1 MGQLVDCAEKFAS
14 LSGNVVRVAEMDAI
28 LTALEVKGATN
39 TATASDVDSG
49 GEQLISFE
57 NVDLVTPSGVA
68 IAANIDCTVTVDE
81 PLMVTGANATG
92 KSKPSP
98 DPSCCLVA
106 CSRRVCLRS
115 VVLPCDG
122 RSVAVAQGESHTTR
136 RQGQRRLA
144 RDRGHLPGAS
154 ENLHGARYP
163 RGSGDVSAPD
173 PKGREDEGTGGAA
186 SGTARSRVRAI
197 TTLSGFLTHASKCAH
212 RGISYLVERWQ
223 AEMPEGESGWDFET
237 KWEDVLSL
245 GE

>member
-92 KSKPSP
+92 KSKLSP
-98 DPSCCLVA
+98 GPSCCLRRLLKA
-106 CSRRVCLRS
+106 CLSS
-115 VVLPCDG
+115 
-122 RSVAVAQGESHTTR
+122 
-136 RQGQRRLA
+136 QRR
-144 RDRGHLPGAS
+144 S
-154 ENLHGARYP
+154 
-163 RGSGDVSAPD
+163 SV
-173 PKGREDEGTGGAA
+173 
-186 SGTARSRVRAI
+186 
-197 TTLSGFLTHASKCAH
+197 
-212 RGISYLVERWQ
+212 
-223 AEMPEGESGWDFET
+223 
-237 KWEDVLSL
+237 
-245 GE
+245 

>member
-98 DPSCCLVA
+98 GPSCCLRCLLKA
-106 CSRRVCLRS
+106 CLCAASFFRVMGGLWPLHKGKVIRPAGKGS
-115 VVLPCDG
+115 DGLPGIEDIFLVPQRIYMVLGTLADQVTYPHRIPKGERTKEQEAQLQELLDLVYVHHHSFGLSHTRLKEAVRTGASATWSSDG
-122 RSVAVAQGESHTTR
+122 RRKCR
-136 RQGQRRLA
+136 RA
-144 RDRGHLPGAS
+144 RAAGILRQ
-154 ENLHGARYP
+154 N
-163 RGSGDVSAPD
+163 
-173 PKGREDEGTGGAA
+173 GRT
-186 SGTARSRVRAI
+186 
-197 TTLSGFLTHASKCAH
+197 C
-212 RGISYLVERWQ
+212 
-223 AEMPEGESGWDFET
+223 
-237 KWEDVLSL
+237 
-245 GE
+245 

>member
-1 MGQLVDCAEKFAS
+1 M
-14 LSGNVVRVAEMDAI
+14 
-28 LTALEVKGATN
+28 LE
-39 TATASDVDSG
+39 DSG
-49 GEQLISFE
+49 ASVNEAQLYLWANNNAIFVSFRQTRAA
-57 NVDLVTPSGVA
+57 VSLLAQGVF
-68 IAANIDCTVTVDE
+68 
-81 PLMVTGANATG
+81 
-92 KSKPSP
+92 
-98 DPSCCLVA
+98 
-106 CSRRVCLRS
+106 VCS

-154 ENLHGARYP
+154 ENLYGARYP
-163 RGSGDVSAPD
+163 GGSGDVSAPD

-186 SGTARSRVRAI
+186 SGTARSRVRASPLFRAFSH
-197 TTLSGFLTHASKCAH
+197 TSQRGCAH
-212 RGISYLVERWQ
+212 RGIGYLVERWQ